1 MKETHY
7 TSRPKTVNL
16 WQELNISLQM
26 ISNFSWFM
34 TGVNVPSPVTLN
46 KTGSKFSELFQNL
59 LMKHNNNKILLF
71 HENLLATKTK
81 SKAFKPRALFNVLNK
96 PKNLPSKQNLLSKMA
111 CPVHQFWVPNI
122 WKLRLYRE
130 IDPAE

>member
-1 MKETHY
+1 MAGTQH
-7 TSRPKTVNL
+7 
-16 WQELNISLQM
+16 
-26 ISNFSWFM
+26 FSPDDIQFQLVYDR
-34 TGVNVPSPVTLN
+34 GQCAESSYLN

-81 SKAFKPRALFNVLNK
+81 SKAFKPKALFNVLNK
-96 PKNLPSKQNLLSKMA
+96 LKNLPSKQNLLSKMA
-111 CPVHQFWVPNI
+111 CPVHQFWVPSI
-122 WKLRLYRE
+122 WKLQLYRE